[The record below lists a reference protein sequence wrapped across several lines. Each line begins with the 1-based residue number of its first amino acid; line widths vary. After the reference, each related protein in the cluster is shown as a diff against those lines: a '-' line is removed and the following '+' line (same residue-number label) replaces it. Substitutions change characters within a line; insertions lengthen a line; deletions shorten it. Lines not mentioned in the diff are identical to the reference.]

1 MDLKR
6 RGVFPK
12 YLSRDPDLAKKG
24 FDGSWAE

>member
-12 YLSRDPDLAKKG
+12 YLSRDPDSAKR